1 MNFFLRS
8 FLADQEFFLIK
19 VMLTTAVEKTII
31 FGKEDEITKAVHEND
46 SLPLRGK
53 GYWQL
58 VAPQREND
66 TNDR

>member
-1 MNFFLRS
+1 
-8 FLADQEFFLIK
+8 
-19 VMLTTAVEKTII
+19 MLTTAVEKTII